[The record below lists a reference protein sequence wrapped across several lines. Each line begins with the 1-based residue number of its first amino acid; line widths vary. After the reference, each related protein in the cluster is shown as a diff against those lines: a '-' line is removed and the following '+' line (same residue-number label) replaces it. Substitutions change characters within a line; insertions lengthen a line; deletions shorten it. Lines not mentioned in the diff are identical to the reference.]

1 MAFSGNMNRLIAA
14 LSAIARRDQ
23 ILTDEPMSRH
33 TTFRVG
39 GPADALFLPEGEA
52 QLIAALDAA
61 LEAEVPAHVIGN
73 GSNLIVRDG
82 GIRGLVIAIG
92 EGMSDIRRNG
102 ESVEAQAG
110 ASLARV
116 AAFAQG
122 EGLTGLEFASGIPGS
137 LGGGCAMNA
146 GAYGGQLSDALID
159 ARVLLD
165 GRIVTLDRDGMQ
177 MGYRTSLPLRTGG
190 IVLSARFALRPDDP
204 AAILER
210 MKELNARRRDKQP
223 LNLPSAGSTF
233 KRPEGHFAGALIEQ
247 AGLKGRVVGGA
258 QVSEKHAGFIVN
270 TGGATAADVLAL
282 IALVQDE
289 VQARS
294 GIRLETE
301 VRVLGED

>member
-1 MAFSGNMNRLIAA
+1 MNKLLDI
-14 LSAIARRDQ
+14 LNGFARRDQ
-23 ILTDEPMSRH
+23 VLVNEPMSRH
-33 TTFRVG
+33 ATFRVG
-39 GPADALFLPEGEA
+39 GPADALFLPEGED
-52 QLIAALDAA
+52 QLIAALSAAREAGVDAF
-61 LEAEVPAHVIGN
+61 VIGN

-82 GIRGLVIAIG
+82 GVRGLVIAIG
-92 EGMSDIRRNG
+92 EGMSDIRR
-102 ESVEAQAG
+102 EDDTVVAQAG

-116 AAFAQG
+116 AGFAQG
-122 EGLTGLEFASGIPGS
+122 EGLSGLEFASGIPGT

-146 GAYGGQLSDALID
+146 GAYGGQLSDVLID
-159 ARVLLD
+159 ARVLLAD
-165 GRIVTLDRDGMQ
+165 RIVTLDRGGME

-190 IVLSARFALRPDDP
+190 IVLSARFALTPDDP

-210 MKELNARRRDKQP
+210 MKDLNARRRDKQP

-247 AGLKGRVVGGA
+247 AGLKGRSVGGA

-282 IALVQDE
+282 IRLVQDE

>member
-61 LEAEVPAHVIGN
+61 REAEVPAHVIGN

-82 GIRGLVIAIG
+82 GIRGLAIAIG